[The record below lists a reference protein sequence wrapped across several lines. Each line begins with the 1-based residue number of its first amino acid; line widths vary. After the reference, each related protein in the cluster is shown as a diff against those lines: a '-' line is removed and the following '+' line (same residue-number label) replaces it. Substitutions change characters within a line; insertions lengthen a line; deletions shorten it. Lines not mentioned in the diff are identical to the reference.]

1 MRSTDPVRVRSVCQ
15 SGPRSALRR
24 PWSPSAS
31 GVPTTTAE
39 RPSQPGRR
47 QISART
53 KATKSIDSS
62 YLRMLHHLGDYAD
75 PSSDCAGL
83 SKDPFLRPRS
93 TRTGRGAYVVYG
105 SNADVTAPLPPFRF
119 TPDRKST
126 RLNSSHANI
135 SYAVFCLKKKKNNK
149 NHSLQDVI
157 YHPYYNAKAPNQ
169 LANG

>member
-31 GVPTTTAE
+31 GVPTTRAE

-53 KATKSIDSS
+53 QATKSIDSS

-83 SKDPFLRPRS
+83 SKNPFLRPSS
-93 TRTGRGAYVVYG
+93 TRTGRDAYVAYG
-105 SNADVTAPLPPFRF
+105 SSTDLTAPKFDFRL
-119 TPDRKST
+119 TPERW
-126 RLNSSHANI
+126 
-135 SYAVFCLKKKKNNK
+135 
-149 NHSLQDVI
+149 
-157 YHPYYNAKAPNQ
+157 
-169 LANG
+169 G

>member
-1 MRSTDPVRVRSVCQ
+1 MRSTDPVRVRSVYQ
-15 SGPRSALRR
+15 SGLRSALRR

-53 KATKSIDSS
+53 QATKSIDSS

-83 SKDPFLRPRS
+83 SKDPFLRPSS
-93 TRTGRGAYVVYG
+93 TRTGRGAYVAYG
-105 SNADVTAPLPPFRF
+105 SDSDVGARNSEVRF
-119 TPDRKST
+119 TSDTVAKVENRTTQKISRKSIFGLLCCCVAIQRHFEAREPIFDET
-126 RLNSSHANI
+126 TWS
-135 SYAVFCLKKKKNNK
+135 
-149 NHSLQDVI
+149 
-157 YHPYYNAKAPNQ
+157 PM
-169 LANG
+169 

>member
-53 KATKSIDSS
+53 QATKSIDSS

-119 TPDRKST
+119 TPDGRHRPSPDRRPFRADIVAKVENRTTQKISRK
-126 RLNSSHANI
+126 LIFGLLCGCIA
-135 SYAVFCLKKKKNNK
+135 L
-149 NHSLQDVI
+149 
-157 YHPYYNAKAPNQ
+157 
-169 LANG
+169 